1 MNPRW
6 ESPRS
11 SSSRSLSR
19 RDLLVFGGSALLLAG
34 CSTVSTGPARPTAGA
49 TFTATPYAG
58 TRYTIES
65 LVSTTPFFIA
75 HRGSG
80 DNWPEHT
87 MQAYSEAIG
96 IGTKAIEVSVN
107 ATKDGVLVC
116 HHDTDM
122 ARTSGANIKIA
133 EATWAQLKQLTIDA
147 GRWLGPA
154 SQPQPIPLV
163 KDVLDAYAGTHVIFI
178 EDKQGTNTKA
188 LLDLMDSYADS
199 TKHFVW
205 KQWVGAGQV
214 KAARERGYR
223 TWGYFSPE
231 LIPRAAELAPS
242 FDYLGA
248 MHTFTDD
255 EISAVVAAGKPV
267 IVWEVHYRSDV
278 DRFRALGVVGMMASN
293 YPVCDALAQAGGDR
307 RLRSG
312 LRAAG
317 DLPWTVDEGWAAQP
331 VIDKRSA
338 SIALADSRSQSYLMG
353 SMATAPRTAA
363 FEHPASLAAGYRPR
377 PVGCGHRLRAVR
389 RPRLPP
395 RGRVGDERI
404 SRAPPPRRQARARE
418 AARGGGRRRVPERR
432 RHDPAHRRRMGDD
445 HREGRRGGPER
456 HPLRSCRVDGRPSK
470 DTEFRGGYFW
480 LCKGAGAGTVEYGR
494 VRAA

>member
-293 YPVCDALAQAGGDR
+293 YPYVTRSLKPAATDAFA
-307 RLRSG
+307 SG
-312 LRAAG
+312 LRATG
-317 DLPWTVDEGWAAQP
+317 DLPWTVDEGWPAQP

-363 FEHPASLAAGYRPR
+363 FST
-377 PVGCGHRLRAVR
+377 RLRW
-389 RPRLPP
+389 PRDI
-395 RGRVGDERI
+395 G
-404 SRAPPPRRQARARE
+404 
-418 AARGGGRRRVPERR
+418 
-432 RHDPAHRRRMGDD
+432 PAQSGAGLAFGLSDD
-445 HREGRRGGPER
+445 HSYRLGVASETSGYHALLHPDGKLELVKRRAGEADGESLNAVATTPPTAGEWVTITVKADAEG
-456 HPLRSCRVDGRPSK
+456 LSVTRSGHAGWTVTSK